1 MWFPQNYIVSGYSSN
16 EMCLSELRLH
26 VYQGIQM
33 RVVILIDLFTCL
45 HWCLLKIVP
54 VSQGLNL
61 IKKNLDVWLKMF
73 LFHVLEQNLKQKERW

>member
-61 IKKNLDVWLKMF
+61 IKKKFRCLT
-73 LFHVLEQNLKQKERW
+73 QNVFISRIRKKS

>member
-26 VYQGIQM
+26 VYQGTQM

-45 HWCLLKIVP
+45 H
-54 VSQGLNL
+54 
-61 IKKNLDVWLKMF
+61 
-73 LFHVLEQNLKQKERW
+73 